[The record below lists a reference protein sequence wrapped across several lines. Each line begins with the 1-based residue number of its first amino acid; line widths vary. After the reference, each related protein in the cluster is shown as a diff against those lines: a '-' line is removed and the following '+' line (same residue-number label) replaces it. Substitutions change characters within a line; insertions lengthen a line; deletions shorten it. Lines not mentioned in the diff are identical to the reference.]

1 MFLPKNQT
9 EEQELKI
16 FINNTNLKFEIDIL

>member
-1 MFLPKNQT
+1 MFLPKNQND
-9 EEQELKI
+9 EQELKI